1 MARVDGVHA
10 GRTAL
15 VTGAARGIG
24 LSIARALA
32 QGGAR
37 VALVDRL
44 PADEA
49 AATLR
54 GSRAFACDL
63 ADTDAI
69 ATLLEQVAAWGRC
82 DMFVHAAGVFPTTPV
97 ETLTLD
103 AWRQVFAV
111 NLDAA
116 MLLAQGLA
124 PAMRL
129 GGWGRMVMIASGTI
143 GVPRREVAAY
153 VASKMGLV
161 GLVRALASDLGAD
174 GVTAN
179 AVAPGFVATEGTREK
194 FDRIDALASS
204 IAARQSIPRLGTP
217 EEIASAV
224 SFLCSDGAAMIT
236 GQTWMVDG
244 GWHRL

>member
-1 MARVDGVHA
+1 MDGVHA

-24 LSIARALA
+24 LAIAQALA
-32 QGGAR
+32 RGGAR

-44 PADEA
+44 AADA
-49 AATLR
+49 PAATLP

-63 ADTDAI
+63 SVPEA
-69 ATLLEQVAAWGRC
+69 VAALLDDVAGWGRC
-82 DMFVHAAGVFPTTPV
+82 DMLVHAAGVFPTTPV
-97 ETLTLD
+97 DTLALD
-103 AWRQVFAV
+103 AWRGVFAV
-111 NLDAA
+111 NIDAA

-124 PAMRL
+124 PAMRAA
-129 GGWGRMVMIASGTI
+129 GWGRMVMIASGTI
-143 GVPRREVAAY
+143 GVPRRDVSAY

-161 GLVRALASDLGAD
+161 GLTRALASDLGAD

-179 AVAPGFVATEGTREK
+179 AVAPGFVSTEGTREK

-204 IAARQSIPRLGTP
+204 ITARQSIPRLATP
-217 EEIASAV
+217 GEIAAAV
-224 SFLCSDGAAMIT
+224 SFLCSDDAAMIT

>member
-1 MARVDGVHA
+1 MVRVDGVHA

-44 PADEA
+44 PADEP
-49 AATLR
+49 AATLP
-54 GSRAFACDL
+54 GSRAFSCDL
-63 ADTDAI
+63 ADPDAI
-69 ATLLEQVAAWGRC
+69 ATLLDEVAAWGRC
-82 DMFVHAAGVFPTTPV
+82 DMLVHAAGLFPTTPAD
-97 ETLTLD
+97 TLTLD
-103 AWRQVFAV
+103 AWRRVFAV

-124 PAMRL
+124 PAMRS
-129 GGWGRMVMIASGTI
+129 GGWGRMVMISSGTI

-153 VASKMGLV
+153 VASKMGLI
-161 GLVRALASDLGAD
+161 GLTRALASDLGAD
-174 GVTAN
+174 GITAN
-179 AVAPGFVATEGTREK
+179 AVAPGFVSTEGTREK

-204 IAARQSIPRLGTP
+204 IAACQSIPRLATP

-224 SFLCSDGAAMIT
+224 SFLCSDGAAMIS